1 MPWRAA
7 HALQART
14 DPRGPVLMAS
24 PVQLSRQAA
33 VAELGQAALSDLG
46 LTPLLN
52 LASKLV
58 CDVLGVEFSALARRS
73 NDDES
78 LVVVAGCGWDD
89 TVGNGSTRLA
99 TDTGSCS
106 EYVMRQQEPVFV
118 HDFASDDR
126 FVGQQF
132 LLDHDIVSGV
142 CVAIL
147 EGETSFGILGVY
159 TSQRRTFTSD
169 DGDFLRSIANII
181 GSAVRSYRVHGE
193 LEEHTI
199 AQERRIRYQEA
210 MATCAQTLLADRGE
224 DRLETAIEALLTATQ
239 AASVFVERNVE
250 DPELGLCST
259 TVADVAAAD
268 RPNEDLYSEYW
279 EKVPWDKMPT
289 SRSFLERGEPIL
301 LVPEQLEG
309 VEGEFYAADP
319 FPLKSELNIPIFT
332 GDEWVGLIGFADS
345 QVVRDWTDEDMSL
358 LTTAATMI
366 GAFWESELARESLE
380 ELVRS
385 KDEFLATVSHELR
398 TPLTAVV
405 GFGEILRDAGDNFSQ
420 EEHAEFLERV
430 VQQGTD
436 LTNIVNDLLVA
447 AKADIGK
454 LHVAVV
460 PINLRAQA
468 SQVFEAFDDDQ
479 VANVDLEG
487 EAVYAI
493 GDPDR
498 VRQIIRNFISNALR
512 YGGDTILVT
521 IQSEEE
527 TAKVIVCDNG
537 DPIPE
542 DDRERIFEP
551 YQRAHNAVGVTGS
564 LGLGLA
570 ISRQLAQMMGG
581 DVTYRYEGGESIFE
595 LALPRDASLRS

>member
-1 MPWRAA
+1 
-7 HALQART
+7 
-14 DPRGPVLMAS
+14 
-24 PVQLSRQAA
+24 
-33 VAELGQAALSDLG
+33 
-46 LTPLLN
+46 
-52 LASKLV
+52 
-58 CDVLGVEFSALARRS
+58 
-73 NDDES
+73 
-78 LVVVAGCGWDD
+78 
-89 TVGNGSTRLA
+89 
-99 TDTGSCS
+99 
-106 EYVMRQQEPVFV
+106 
-118 HDFASDDR
+118 
-126 FVGQQF
+126 
-132 LLDHDIVSGV
+132 
-142 CVAIL
+142 
-147 EGETSFGILGVY
+147 
-159 TSQRRTFTSD
+159 
-169 DGDFLRSIANII
+169 
-181 GSAVRSYRVHGE
+181 
-193 LEEHTI
+193 
-199 AQERRIRYQEA
+199 
-210 MATCAQTLLADRGE
+210 
-224 DRLETAIEALLTATQ
+224 
-239 AASVFVERNVE
+239 
-250 DPELGLCST
+250 
-259 TVADVAAAD
+259 
-268 RPNEDLYSEYW
+268 
-279 EKVPWDKMPT
+279 
-289 SRSFLERGEPIL
+289 
-301 LVPEQLEG
+301 
-309 VEGEFYAADP
+309 
-319 FPLKSELNIPIFT
+319 SELNIPIFT

-581 DVTYRYEGGESIFE
+581 DVAYRYEGGESIFE
-595 LALPRDASLRS
+595 LALPREAGPKS